1 VPDAV
6 WVCRTG
12 NWEVELHFSAIF
24 YAHLESHTEPR
35 IRGRRTPSA
44 AVSKAMQAKIKN
56 QRSEE
61 WLENKRLNNFFFFL
75 TQRENGNGIVWK
87 ILGKRNWVKQM
98 PRTRTTVRIMNI
110 NKCFAALLL
119 RLVLP
124 INSLK
129 TDRQDSLRGQKL

>member
-1 VPDAV
+1 VAIKTRLTNVPDAV

-75 TQRENGNGIVWK
+75 TQRENGNGKVWK
-87 ILGKRNWVKQM
+87 RLGNG
-98 PRTRTTVRIMNI
+98 IGLS
-110 NKCFAALLL
+110 KC
-119 RLVLP
+119 
-124 INSLK
+124 
-129 TDRQDSLRGQKL
+129 RGPAQQCV